1 MNIDGKLVKIL
12 KQETGVSKANKE
24 WKKQSIVLE
33 QDVEYNKEV
42 VITYFGDNI
51 NKLQAIKLGDTLTCN
66 VNISSR
72 EYNGKYYHNID
83 GWACGISS
91 NFDNRTAIEEG
102 LDHKGNDDLPF

>member
-51 NKLQAIKLGDTLTCN
+51 RKLEAIKLGDTLTCN
-66 VNISSR
+66 VNVSSR